1 MKQAC
6 FQLPYHILT
15 PGLDVLPEADAR
27 LIEAAKVATQ
37 TSYAPYSNFCVGA
50 AVLLENGETVC
61 GSNQEN
67 AAYPAGTCAERTAIH
82 YANAQF
88 PGVRPLAIAVAARK
102 ASENG
107 FLEQPI
113 SPCGVCRQ
121 VMIETQARFGKN
133 LRVLL
138 YGETAIFELETASVL
153 LPFQFDSV
161 SL

>member
-6 FQLPYHILT
+6 FQFPYHILT

-67 AAYPAGTCAERTAIH
+67 ARAKRAKMDFSSSLLALVECADR
-82 YANAQF
+82 
-88 PGVRPLAIAVAARK
+88 
-102 ASENG
+102 
-107 FLEQPI
+107 
-113 SPCGVCRQ
+113 
-121 VMIETQARFGKN
+121 
-133 LRVLL
+133 
-138 YGETAIFELETASVL
+138 
-153 LPFQFDSV
+153 
-161 SL
+161 

>member
-15 PGLDVLPEADAR
+15 PGIDVLPEADAR
-27 LIEAAKVATQ
+27 LIEAAKAATQ

-102 ASENG
+102 ARENG
-107 FLEQPI
+107 FLERPI

-138 YGETAIFELETASVL
+138 YGEKAIFELETASVL
-153 LPFQFDSV
+153 LPFQFDSA